1 MTLYS
6 FLTFLAS
13 SMFSH
18 IRVKTELKPRYN
30 LEKLVMAI
38 DYTEVVA
45 FRDQQLVVVVISF
58 NLKVIP
64 QVA

>member
-1 MTLYS
+1 
-6 FLTFLAS
+6 
-13 SMFSH
+13 MFSH

-30 LEKLVMAI
+30 LEKLVMAT

>member
-1 MTLYS
+1 MLPNRRP
-6 FLTFLAS
+6 L
-13 SMFSH
+13 MFSH
-18 IRVKTELKPRYN
+18 IRVKTELKPRYI
-30 LEKLVMAI
+30 LEKLVIAI

-58 NLKVIP
+58 NLKVIT

>member
-1 MTLYS
+1 
-6 FLTFLAS
+6 
-13 SMFSH
+13 MFSR
-18 IRVKTELKPRYN
+18 IRVKTELKPHYN

>member
-1 MTLYS
+1 
-6 FLTFLAS
+6 
-13 SMFSH
+13 MFSR